1 MTKMANR
8 KTRGVVKYKSEIVT
22 KKVEDASEIVRYP
35 PVFSDDSK

>member
-1 MTKMANR
+1 MANR